1 MGLARSVLVGVVLAV
16 AIAQSACSD
25 DPGNPLRVE
34 LDTGVVIGLDKEG
47 VREFV
52 RIPYAAPPVGELR
65 FKPPQPPV
73 SWDEE
78 RELITPSDPCPQGVS
93 FAGGGVEDCLFI
105 NVWVPENP
113 RTSGK
118 LPVMVWLHGGA
129 FIFGSGSDAYYSGAN
144 LAAAQ
149 GVIVVNMNYRLGAF
163 GFLAHPAL
171 AVEDPA
177 YPSSGNWGIDD
188 QFAALEWVQRNIEA
202 FGGDKTQVT
211 LFGESAGGYSTCVH
225 YVAPR
230 TEGLF
235 RAAISQSGLCT
246 TSVLELTRQ
255 EAETAAIGVADTLG
269 CTGTNAQVAACLRT
283 KTVMEFIDATNPIQ
297 MGAPPGGPFYQGGP
311 PIVTLPNVDGFVIER
326 SLRET
331 FESGDFAA
339 RPLILGATKDE
350 GTLFHTSLFATPV
363 EDETQY
369 REALARR
376 FPADKIDEIVSRYPI
391 ASFGTATPANR
402 AIAEV
407 SGDAFFVCPARRTA
421 RAVAMKAKTFY
432 YSFQQ
437 EPSQAFMP
445 DLGVF
450 HSAEIPFLFATD
462 PRYPLARAGDTGKPT
477 QELLQ
482 AFWAEFVTTMDPNH
496 DGAPAWP
503 EYARTTEDHLVI
515 ANDPTVGSA
524 YKSALCDFWDGV

>member
-1 MGLARSVLVGVVLAV
+1 MRLALL
-16 AIAQSACSD
+16 AIALLVACSD

-34 LDTGVVIGLDKEG
+34 LDTGVVIGLDKDG

-65 FKPPQPPV
+65 FKPPQPVEP
-73 SWDEE
+73 WTEE
-78 RELITPSDPCPQGVS
+78 RELIIPADPCPQGVS
-93 FAGGGVEDCLFI
+93 FAGGGVEDCLFV

-163 GFLAHPAL
+163 GFLAHPAF
-171 AVEDPA
+171 AAEDPA

-188 QFAALEWVQRNIEA
+188 QFAALAWVQRNIEA
-202 FGGDKTQVT
+202 FGGDKEQVT

-230 TEGLF
+230 TEGMF

-246 TSVLELTRQ
+246 TSVLELSRA
-255 EAETAAIGVADTLG
+255 EAESAALDVATTLG
-269 CTGTNAQVAACLRT
+269 CTSGDVRACLRG
-283 KTVMEFIDATNPIQ
+283 KSVMDFIDATNPIQ

-311 PIVTLPNVDGFVIER
+311 PLSTLPNVDGFVIER

-331 FESGDFAA
+331 FESGAFLS
-339 RPLILGATKDE
+339 RPLILGATRDE

-363 EDETQY
+363 EDEASY

-376 FPADKIDEIVSRYPI
+376 FPANAIDEIVLRYPV
-391 ASFGTATPANR
+391 AAFPNANR
-402 AIAEV
+402 AIAEI

-421 RAVAMKAKTFY
+421 RAVAAKGAPTFY

-462 PRYPLARAGDTGKPT
+462 PRYPLARAGETGKPT
-477 QELLQ
+477 EELLQ
-482 AFWAEFVTTMDPNH
+482 AYWAELATTMDPNH

-503 EYARTTEDHLVI
+503 RYERATEQHLVI
-515 ANDPTVGSA
+515 ANDPAMGSA

>member
-1 MGLARSVLVGVVLAV
+1 MRRLALLALVAV
-16 AIAQSACSD
+16 ISGCGD

-47 VREFV
+47 VREFL
-52 RIPYAAPPVGELR
+52 RIPYAAAPVGELR
-65 FKPPQPPV
+65 FKPPQPPEP
-73 SWDEE
+73 WDEE
-78 RELITPSDPCPQGVS
+78 RELIMPGDPCPQGVS
-93 FAGGGVEDCLFI
+93 FAGGGVEDCLFV
-105 NVWVPENP
+105 NVWVPKDP
-113 RTSGK
+113 RSSGK

-149 GVIVVNMNYRLGAF
+149 GVIVVNMSYRLGAF
-163 GFLAHPAL
+163 GFLAHPAF
-171 AVEDPA
+171 ASEDPA

-202 FGGDKTQVT
+202 FGGDRTKVT
-211 LFGESAGGYSTCVH
+211 LFGESAGGYSACVH
-225 YVAPR
+225 YVSPR

-235 RAAISQSGLCT
+235 RAAISESGLCT
-246 TSVLELTRQ
+246 TSVLELSRA
-255 EAETAAIGVADTLG
+255 EAETAAIGVADALG
-269 CTGTNAQVAACLRT
+269 CTGADVAACLRG
-283 KTVMEFIDATNPIQ
+283 KTVQEFIDATNPIE

-311 PIVTLPNVDGFVIER
+311 PLVTLPNVDGFVIER

-331 FESGDFAA
+331 FESGDFPS
-339 RPLILGATKDE
+339 RPLILGATRDE
-350 GTLFHTSLFATPV
+350 GTLFHTSLFATV
-363 EDETQY
+363 VADETEY

-376 FPADKIDEIVSRYPI
+376 FPASAIDEIVARYPV
-391 ASFGTATPANR
+391 ASFPNANR
-402 AIAEV
+402 AIAEI

-421 RAVAMKAKTFY
+421 RAVAAKGAPTYY

-462 PRYPLARAGDTGKPT
+462 PRYPLARAGDAGKPT
-477 QELLQ
+477 ADLLQ
-482 AFWAEFVTTMDPNH
+482 AYWSQFATTMDPNH

-503 EYARTTEDHLVI
+503 AYERATEQHLVI
-515 ANDPTVGSA
+515 DNDPTVGSA
-524 YKSALCDFWDGV
+524 YKASLCDFWDGV

>member
-1 MGLARSVLVGVVLAV
+1 MRALALLAV
-16 AIAQSACSD
+16 VSACSD

-47 VREFV
+47 VREFL
-52 RIPYAAPPVGELR
+52 RIPYAAAPVGDLR
-65 FKPPQPPV
+65 FKPPQPRLP
-73 SWDEE
+73 WDEE
-78 RELITPSDPCPQGVS
+78 RELINPGDPCPQGVS

-113 RTSGK
+113 IEKSGK
-118 LPVMVWLHGGA
+118 VPVMVWLHGGA

-149 GVIVVNMNYRLGAF
+149 GVIVVNLNYRLGAF

-171 AVEDPA
+171 ATEDPA

-188 QFAALEWVQRNIEA
+188 QYAGLQWVQRNIAA
-202 FGGDKTQVT
+202 FGGDPDKVT

-235 RAAISQSGLCT
+235 RAAISESGLCT
-246 TSVLELTRQ
+246 TSVLELSRA
-255 EAETAAIGVADTLG
+255 EAEAAAISVAEKMG
-269 CTGTNAQVAACLRT
+269 CTGAGVAACLRS
-283 KTVMEFIDATNPIQ
+283 KTVMELIEATNPIQ
-297 MGAPPGGPFYQGGP
+297 EGAPPGGPFYQAGP
-311 PIVTLPNVDGFVIER
+311 PLVTLPSVDGFVIER

-331 FESGDFAA
+331 FESGDFQA
-339 RPLILGATKDE
+339 RPLIVGATRDE

-376 FPADKIDEIVSRYPI
+376 FPATKIDEIVARYPI
-391 ASFGTATPANR
+391 ADYPNANR
-402 AIAEV
+402 AIAEI

-421 RAVAMKAKTFY
+421 RAVAAKGAPTYY

-450 HSAEIPFLFATD
+450 HSAEIPFLFSTD
-462 PRYPLARAGDTGKPT
+462 PRYPLARAGETGKPT
-477 QELLQ
+477 ADVLQ
-482 AFWAEFVTTMDPNH
+482 TYWKRFATNMDPN
-496 DGAPAWP
+496 GEGPEWP
-503 EYARTTEDHLVI
+503 LYERATEQHLVI
-515 ANDPTVGSA
+515 DNDPTVGSA
-524 YKSALCDFWDGV
+524 YKSAVCDFWDGV